1 MDDLPTSLVATKA
14 NHRFGFGKGR
24 IINITSRSYQ
34 RSFLCSISFNVL
46 INVRQQLPC
55 PLECHLSSF
64 LHKFVDTS
72 QLVEYVT
79 SPSPHSS
86 CIGRHALYIMLC
98 GIPLSYS
105 AINRAKQVLKRSLRT
120 NSTAMDVPKGCL
132 AIYIGETQK

>member
-1 MDDLPTSLVATKA
+1 MIVEGANGHDSCFSGPNASSKTVLWMICLPL
-14 NHRFGFGKGR
+14 
-24 IINITSRSYQ
+24 
-34 RSFLCSISFNVL
+34 
-46 INVRQQLPC
+46 NVRQQLPC

-72 QLVEYVT
+72 QLLACLFTKPVEYVT

-98 GIPLSYS
+98 GFPLSYS